1 MFESGLSALN
11 CIYFGLFFVGVGFAI
26 YVAISGGLGGGGD
39 VPTGDVDIPQ
49 VDLPGGAD
57 MGGAD
62 LPAGGLDSPDV
73 NVSPLSPVSIATFI
87 TLFGGLGV
95 ITLQFLKIDPR
106 WSLLIATAG
115 ALLGSS
121 LMFLLYS
128 RVLIGSQASSQVLR
142 GELVGLEAEVSVP
155 IGESSPGQ
163 VSYVTK
169 AGRMSSMARSIDGRP
184 IPRGQFVKIVRSQG
198 PQVLVQ
204 PAMPEAEDVARD
216 DGP

>member
-1 MFESGLSALN
+1 
-11 CIYFGLFFVGVGFAI
+11 
-26 YVAISGGLGGGGD
+26 
-39 VPTGDVDIPQ
+39 
-49 VDLPGGAD
+49 
-57 MGGAD
+57 
-62 LPAGGLDSPDV
+62 
-73 NVSPLSPVSIATFI
+73 
-87 TLFGGLGV
+87 
-95 ITLQFLKIDPR
+95 
-106 WSLLIATAG
+106 
-115 ALLGSS
+115 
-121 LMFLLYS
+121 MFLLYS